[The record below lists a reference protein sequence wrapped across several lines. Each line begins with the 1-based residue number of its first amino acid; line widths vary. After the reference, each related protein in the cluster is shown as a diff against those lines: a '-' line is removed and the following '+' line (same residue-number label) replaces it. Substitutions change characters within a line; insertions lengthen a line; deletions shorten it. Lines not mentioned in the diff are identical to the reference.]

1 MRKMTDKN
9 EEKIRIGD
17 LEDMT
22 KQHRS
27 ELDSYDV
34 DFRKMLARIEKLEA
48 RINELSKD
56 RLMLMK
62 KVDELESDLNHALN
76 TDGRLEQLIALWN
89 EKHPSDPIFTH
100 RKRPMSDYTMTDQ
113 EWKEA
118 TRVPHPREWKKKFD
132 PSTGE
137 FQ

>member
-1 MRKMTDKN
+1 MTMTD
-9 EEKIRIGD
+9 EKI
-17 LEDMT
+17 
-22 KQHRS
+22 Q
-27 ELDSYDV
+27 
-34 DFRKMLARIEKLEA
+34 KLEA

-62 KVDELESDLNHALN
+62 KVEELESDFDNLFGVA
-76 TDGRLEQLIALWN
+76 DRLEKLIALWN
-89 EKHPSDPIFTH
+89 EKHPNDQIFTH

>member
-1 MRKMTDKN
+1 MTMTD
-9 EEKIRIGD
+9 EKI
-17 LEDMT
+17 
-22 KQHRS
+22 Q
-27 ELDSYDV
+27 
-34 DFRKMLARIEKLEA
+34 KLEA

-62 KVDELESDLNHALN
+62 KVEELESDFDNLFGVA
-76 TDGRLEQLIALWN
+76 DRLEKLIALWN
-89 EKHPSDPIFTH
+89 EKHPNDQIFTH

-118 TRVPHPREWKKKFD
+118 TRVPHPRGKKFD
-132 PSTGE
+132 PSRGE

>member
-1 MRKMTDKN
+1 MRKMTDKT
-9 EEKIRIGD
+9 EERIEK

-34 DFRKMLARIEKLEA
+34 DFRKMLARIEQLENIA
-48 RINELSKD
+48 KEQADELSEVEEQLNNVND
-56 RLMLMK
+56 
-62 KVDELESDLNHALN
+62 DLDIALSIVN
-76 TDGRLEQLIALWN
+76 KLEQLIALWN
-89 EKHPSDPIFTH
+89 EKHPNDQIFTH

-132 PSTGE
+132 PTTGE

>member
-1 MRKMTDKN
+1 MTDKN

-34 DFRKMLARIEKLEA
+34 DFRKMLARIESLENKQ
-48 RINELSKD
+48 RELK
-56 RLMLMK
+56 
-62 KVDELESDLNHALN
+62 EEISDLENQLNKANDDLDHALN

-89 EKHPSDPIFTH
+89 EKHPNDQIFTH
-100 RKRPMSDYTMTDQ
+100 RKRPMSDYAMTDQ